1 MPQDSRFWDGSHGL
15 GNIDLAAILSAPA
28 QLSGTERLL
37 LFALVRNLSP
47 SVAVEVG
54 TFQGGSAT
62 IITSALRSAGSGRLW
77 CIEPYPR
84 LQIDWTRIADVAT
97 LIQEASPEAFATVA
111 RQIPGPIEFAFI
123 DGEHSYEAVLR
134 DTRGVLPHLA
144 DHAWLLFHDAASSLV
159 GAAIDQVLRED
170 PHLQDAGMLGRYFN
184 VQQWPGELY
193 GGLRLLH
200 FERHRHRPWVPASAR
215 NPRVDSL
222 PERISITDRDGICQ
236 AIDRML
242 QAGQTTIGL
251 HGVTPRL
258 AGLVPALARYNGEIV
273 ILDDDPLLEGQQI
286 LGWPIISPQNAKER
300 GVAAVLSLESPDE
313 SRDTTLANLREQGIT
328 ISSPDLTSRPI
339 LSKTLGRPRRFPSP
353 DRRLFEATK
362 TCYLHDGCRRFAV
375 LGTGPVMQRTLG
387 RLLIARPYPKVVGI
401 LRGSGTDSLRGS
413 GTEVQ
418 PSWGLPVVAWEE
430 LGAHKVD
437 CLLVASTEELQTA
450 TQELEKRGLNIRIAS
465 PARLRF
471 WFGPRRA

>member
-1 MPQDSRFWDGSHGL
+1 
-15 GNIDLAAILSAPA
+15 
-28 QLSGTERLL
+28 
-37 LFALVRNLSP
+37 
-47 SVAVEVG
+47 
-54 TFQGGSAT
+54 
-62 IITSALRSAGSGRLW
+62 
-77 CIEPYPR
+77 
-84 LQIDWTRIADVAT
+84 
-97 LIQEASPEAFATVA
+97 
-111 RQIPGPIEFAFI
+111 
-123 DGEHSYEAVLR
+123 
-134 DTRGVLPHLA
+134 
-144 DHAWLLFHDAASSLV
+144 
-159 GAAIDQVLRED
+159 
-170 PHLQDAGMLGRYFN
+170 
-184 VQQWPGELY
+184 
-193 GGLRLLH
+193 
-200 FERHRHRPWVPASAR
+200 
-215 NPRVDSL
+215 
-222 PERISITDRDGICQ
+222 
-236 AIDRML
+236 
-242 QAGQTTIGL
+242 
-251 HGVTPRL
+251 L

-313 SRDTTLANLREQGIT
+313 SRDTTLANLREQGIA

-362 TCYLHDGCRRFAV
+362 TCYLHNGCRRFAV

-401 LRGSGTDSLRGS
+401 VRGSETG
-413 GTEVQ
+413 VQ

-430 LGAHKVD
+430 LGALKVD